1 MTKPAFK
8 SLEEKLS
15 PWAYLIR
22 KESDGTLVQ
31 TKTHRDL
38 LQIFQVGF
46 ESGGNLYN
54 LYVMEKGLLVIH
66 SREMTEE
73 SLVEEVKS
81 LAEALTQ
88 DVDLGD

>member
-1 MTKPAFK
+1 
-8 SLEEKLS
+8 
-15 PWAYLIR
+15 
-22 KESDGTLVQ
+22 
-31 TKTHRDL
+31 
-38 LQIFQVGF
+38 
-46 ESGGNLYN
+46 
-54 LYVMEKGLLVIH
+54 MEKGALVLH